1 MKITSQTSRHRKQNG
16 SAVLIVIILL
26 GVMLAVIASN
36 TANLNQLKRELNLI
50 EQKQLKRQAAPA
62 IPIPVPP
69 SDSRQP

>member
-1 MKITSQTSRHRKQNG
+1 
-16 SAVLIVIILL
+16 LIVIILL